1 MGYHERTYRP
11 RNRKYSEINRPA
23 RRFFHIWGK
32 RLISNAFDLNADLPS
47 LAILHKKASRM
58 GGFFVSGVR
67 VEQCDSIFQFALSA
81 ITLNPTLHIK
91 RHVTT

>member
-1 MGYHERTYRP
+1 
-11 RNRKYSEINRPA
+11 
-23 RRFFHIWGK
+23 K
-32 RLISNAFDLNADLPS
+32 RLMLKAFDLNADLPS
-47 LAILHKKASRM
+47 LAILHKKASHP

-67 VEQCDSIFQFALSA
+67 VEQCDSIFQFALSD

>member
-1 MGYHERTYRP
+1 ML
-11 RNRKYSEINRPA
+11 K
-23 RRFFHIWGK
+23 
-32 RLISNAFDLNADLPS
+32 AFDLNADLPS

-81 ITLNPTLHIK
+81 VTLNHFL
-91 RHVTT
+91 

>member
-1 MGYHERTYRP
+1 MGYHERTYTGRQTS
-11 RNRKYSEINRPA
+11 KYSEINRLA
-23 RRFFHIWGK
+23 GRFFHIWRK
-32 RLISNAFDLNADLPS
+32 RLIPKAFDLNADLPS

-81 ITLNPTLHIK
+81 ITLN
-91 RHVTT
+91 

>member
-1 MGYHERTYRP
+1 ML
-11 RNRKYSEINRPA
+11 K
-23 RRFFHIWGK
+23 
-32 RLISNAFDLNADLPS
+32 AFDLNADLPS

-81 ITLNPTLHIK
+81 VMVNRPPTHNGCYF
-91 RHVTT
+91 HF

>member
-1 MGYHERTYRP
+1 MGYHERTYTGRQTS
-11 RNRKYSEINRPA
+11 KYSEKPTRQS
-23 RRFFHIWGK
+23 RFFHIWRK
-32 RLISNAFDLNADLPS
+32 RLMLKAFDLNADLPS

-81 ITLNPTLHIK
+81 ITLN
-91 RHVTT
+91 